1 MFKRWIVLVNNCIA
15 KWRLG
20 AWNIQG
26 LPLLAASPQLQ
37 SNPAMHPHTQKKQ
50 NQACDTLKKDINGG
64 KLNKKGSETG

>member
-37 SNPAMHPHTQKKQ
+37 SNPAMHPHTQKK
-50 NQACDTLKKDINGG
+50 KK
-64 KLNKKGSETG
+64 TRHVTH